1 MTFQKNVNLEKILKF
16 DLGYKEL
23 GHIMTS
29 LNYLDLLQKYVF
41 TLIKQLGPPFFEKHL
56 WQV

>member
-1 MTFQKNVNLEKILKF
+1 VTFQKNVNLEKILKF

-56 WQV
+56 